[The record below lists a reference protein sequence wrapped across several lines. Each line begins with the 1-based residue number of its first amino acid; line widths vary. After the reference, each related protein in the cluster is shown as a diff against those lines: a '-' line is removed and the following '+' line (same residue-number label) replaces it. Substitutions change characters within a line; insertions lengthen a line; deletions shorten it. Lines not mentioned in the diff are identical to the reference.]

1 MNVTQPSRAA
11 GLLFVVAGLVH
22 LLVPRLLLR
31 TAAVGY
37 DTALAVEFEPRANA
51 SRRVRLVGVGLL
63 AAGAHLLYHGGVRPR

>member
-1 MNVTQPSRAA
+1 MNATQSSRAA
-11 GLLFVVAGLVH
+11 GLLLVVAGAIH

-31 TAAVGY
+31 IAAVGY

-51 SRRVRLVGVGLL
+51 SRRVRLVGVAML